1 LFVERLRSPP
11 RLVSATE
18 VSRVAAS
25 PDRVTPQLERVCE
38 LSSEQSLLDVIAVNE
53 DGRVRVRLRGELDL
67 AGAPTLTERLRSLR
81 ERRET
86 VLLDLDELEFIDMS
100 GLRVVLVAAEDAA
113 SDGWALTVTRGSP
126 AVRRLLA
133 LVNVDGQLPLDGSA
147 T

>member
-1 LFVERLRSPP
+1 M
-11 RLVSATE
+11 
-18 VSRVAAS
+18 
-25 PDRVTPQLERVCE
+25 
-38 LSSEQSLLDVIAVNE
+38 SSEQSLLDVIAVNE

-86 VLLDLDELEFIDMS
+86 VLLDLDELEFIDMG
-100 GLRVVLVAAEDAA
+100 GLRVVLMAAEDA
-113 SDGWALTVTRGSP
+113 SNDGWALTVTRGSP

-133 LVNVDGQLPLDGSA
+133 LVSVDGQLPLDGNA